1 MAGRRPLCDW
11 FAGHHRRVNWRLYR
25 LAEHRHFIPMF
36 TNDAGEFAPLAFM
49 ARAVAGAYCPVILNS
64 IALSIAVGIGCTFF
78 GLVLAIYTTRIAR
91 RSAVIGRIFS
101 ILPIVTPPFVV
112 GLGVTLMM
120 GRSGYVT
127 EFMVEWFGL
136 TNTNWLYG
144 FTGIWLAQVLAF
156 PQWRL

>member
-1 MAGRRPLCDW
+1 MNVLSQA
-11 FAGHHRRVNWRLYR
+11 H
-25 LAEHRHFIPMF
+25 IIQ
-36 TNDAGEFAPLAFM
+36 
-49 ARAVAGAYCPVILNS
+49 VIVNS
-64 IALSIAVGIGCTFF
+64 IVLSIAVGIGCTFF
-78 GLVLAIYTTRIAR
+78 GLVLAIYTTRIAK

-120 GRSGYVT
+120 GRSGYIT

-144 FTGIWLAQVLAF
+144 FTGIWLAQVLGIYANGF
-156 PQWRL
+156 YDPRWGH